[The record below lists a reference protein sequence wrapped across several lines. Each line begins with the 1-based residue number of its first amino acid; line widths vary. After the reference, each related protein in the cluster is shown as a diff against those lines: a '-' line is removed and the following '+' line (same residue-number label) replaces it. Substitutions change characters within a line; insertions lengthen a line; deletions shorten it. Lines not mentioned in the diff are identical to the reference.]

1 MDDNLKPIRKYCE
14 EVLQQEEPCLYDTW
28 DEAVLKDIISKQRKA
43 VRDAKQ
49 AGETVMPSI
58 LIVCDDM
65 MDDKM
70 AMGGGILQQIFT
82 RGRHF
87 YCSCFL
93 MTQKLRVIAH
103 NQAAVRVNA
112 NALVMFRARN
122 EKDVQAMIEENSALA
137 DTKMLRF
144 FTTLLRAQSI
154 RFYS

>member
-1 MDDNLKPIRKYCE
+1 
-14 EVLQQEEPCLYDTW
+14 
-28 DEAVLKDIISKQRKA
+28 
-43 VRDAKQ
+43 
-49 AGETVMPSI
+49 MPSI

-93 MTQKLRVIAH
+93 MTQNLRVIAH

-122 EKDVQAMIEENSALA
+122 EKDVQAMIEETAHWP
-137 DTKMLRF
+137 MLKHCERF
-144 FTTLLRAQSI
+144 TMRPRAKISFFIHRLDAGGTRQGLLQKLPVEAGARPCRSC
-154 RFYS
+154 RR